1 MLTCPNCLADIRYHV
16 VDHGLAQP
24 EPGDYAVC
32 FSCGE
37 RMIFSL
43 DQQFIA
49 LTDETVRELPL
60 EWQEGIERIWTVWNE
75 TYSIRG
81 S

>member
-1 MLTCPNCLADIRYHV
+1 
-16 VDHGLAQP
+16 
-24 EPGDYAVC
+24 
-32 FSCGE
+32 
-37 RMIFSL
+37 MIFSL

>member
-16 VDHGLAQP
+16 VNHGITQP

-37 RMIFSL
+37 RMMFGL
-43 DQQFIA
+43 QGQFVG
-49 LTDETVRELPL
+49 LTNETIRELPL
-60 EWQEGIERIWTVWNE
+60 EWQDGLERIWTVWNE
-75 TYSIRG
+75 KYSIRG